1 MTGPDRTFE
10 VEGAYSVALAGRS
23 VFRTSARD
31 ASVLAAALMT
41 GAGTAAVAA
50 AVVVG
55 PPSPAGALL
64 AALFVALAIHW
75 GSNTIAHI
83 HLHSPLFRS
92 SASNRCFSLYLT
104 LLLRIP
110 QTYWRAR
117 HLAHH
122 HPHPPCNAGR
132 ERPQR
137 RVRLNLWTA
146 VEWALVAG
154 LPFAAWLV
162 APRLFVVLAVGQLL
176 GFGLCF
182 LQGHYEHQGIPAG
195 VDYYGSL
202 YNRLWFNDGYHT
214 AHHRWPDRHWTL
226 LPSAPAPA
234 GPVQSSAW
242 PPVVRWID
250 QVTRGVN
257 RVQAAALDFLERAAQ
272 RSDTL
277 RRFQIAS
284 HRRSF
289 AALLR
294 HNDIPAGAVRIGIVG
309 GGLFPRT
316 AMVLRQL
323 RPDARLV
330 LIDVNAAH
338 LAQAAARLG
347 EEAKTVGLL
356 LADFPPEGLASS
368 GERFDVVV
376 IPLAYRGDRSQLYR
390 RPPAPVTFI
399 HDWMWRRRGQ
409 AGRRIS
415 WCLLKRLNLVIT

>member
-1 MTGPDRTFE
+1 
-10 VEGAYSVALAGRS
+10 
-23 VFRTSARD
+23 
-31 ASVLAAALMT
+31 MT
-41 GAGTAAVAA
+41 GAGTAAVAV

-55 PPSPAGALL
+55 PPSAAGALL
-64 AALFVALAIHW
+64 AALFIALAIHW

-83 HLHSPLFRS
+83 HLHSPLFQ
-92 SASNRCFSLYLT
+92 SAAANRGLSLYLT

-122 HPHPPCNAGR
+122 HPLPSCNAGR
-132 ERPQR
+132 ERREHHNP
-137 RVRLNLWTA
+137 WTA
-146 VEWALVAG
+146 VEWALIAG
-154 LPFAAWLV
+154 LSIAAWLV
-162 APRLFVVLAVGQLL
+162 APRLLVVLAAGQLV

-182 LQGHYEHQGIPAG
+182 LQGHYEHQGIPVG

-226 LPSAPAPA
+226 LPAAPAPA

-242 PPVVRWID
+242 PPVLRWID
-250 QVTRGVN
+250 QVTRGMN

-272 RSDTL
+272 RSNTL

-284 HRRSF
+284 HRRGF
-289 AALLR
+289 AALRR
-294 HNDIPAGAVRIGIVG
+294 HIPAGAVRIGIVG

-316 AMVLRQL
+316 ALVLRQL

-347 EEAKTVGLL
+347 EDAKTVGLL
-356 LADFPPEGLASS
+356 VADFPPEGLEGL

-376 IPLAYRGDRSQLYR
+376 IPLAYRGDRTQLYR

-399 HDWMWRRRGQ
+399 HDWMWRRRGD